1 MIQSSVPKLSSF
13 SLQKRCVSALGEHY
27 QSLITALPINIEAQD
42 HFIESLE
49 SHYSIKQKR
58 RAMMLN

>member
-1 MIQSSVPKLSSF
+1 VSITKALS
-13 SLQKRCVSALGEHY
+13 Q
-27 QSLITALPINIEAQD
+27 ALPINIEAQD

-49 SHYSIKQKR
+49 SHYNIKQKR